1 MARTAVSVL
10 DGGEDAAGAGER
22 RRQRRRWSR
31 SANATHFSAALTSS
45 LTTILSATTPSAR
58 PMPYRRRK
66 EAAGAFDPFA
76 AGFFG
81 GEGAWRDHV
90 FSQRSPLHTGVRF

>member
-45 LTTILSATTPSAR
+45 LATILSATTPSAR

-66 EAAGAFDPFA
+66 EAAG
-76 AGFFG
+76 G
-81 GEGAWRDHV
+81 GELDGNSVGICTLVLDLDHV
-90 FSQRSPLHTGVRF
+90 QKRTPVCMGER